1 MFVIGERINGMFT
14 DVKKA
19 IQAQAPAPIREL
31 ATGQVAAGANAIDI
45 NVGPASADKVGT
57 MRWLVEV
64 VKEAVDVPLCIDT
77 TNAEVMRAG
86 LEAAEGNAIIN
97 STTGEDERMEKIL
110 PLAAE
115 FNCPVIGLTI
125 DAEGVPRDADGRME
139 IALRLVAACME
150 QGISTSDLYIDAVIL
165 PVNALQEVPQHVL
178 TAIQMCKALS
188 DPPPQ
193 TVLGLSNVSQGT
205 AYRELLNRTYLVMAV
220 ANGLD
225 AAIMDPFDD
234 ELMDA
239 AITTDVLL
247 NRNVYCDDFIKAYR
261 K

>member
-19 IQAQAPAPIREL
+19 IQAQDPAPIEQL
-31 ATGQVAAGANAIDI
+31 ARDQVAAGANALDI
-45 NVGPASADKVGT
+45 NVGPASADKLGA
-57 MRWLVEV
+57 MQWLVQITKEV
-64 VKEAVDVPLCIDT
+64 VDVPLCIDT
-77 TNAEVMRAG
+77 TNAEVMKAG

-97 STTGEDERMEKIL
+97 STTGEEERMEKIL

-115 FNCPVIGLTI
+115 HGCPLIGLTI
-125 DAEGVPRDADGRME
+125 DAEGVPRDANGRME

-150 QGISTSDLYIDAVIL
+150 QGISTTDLYIDAVIL
-165 PVNALQEVPQHVL
+165 PVNALQQVPQEVL
-178 TAIQMCKALS
+178 DTLQMCKALS
-188 DPPPQ
+188 DPPPK
-193 TVLGLSNVSQGT
+193 TILGLSNISQG
-205 AYRELLNRTYLVMAV
+205 ALHRELINRIYLAMAL

-225 AAIMDPFDD
+225 AAIMDPLDT

-239 AITTDVLL
+239 AITSEVLL
-247 NRNVYCDDFIKAYR
+247 NRSVYCDDFLKAYR

>member
-19 IQAQAPAPIREL
+19 IQAQDPAPIQQL
-31 ATGQVAAGANAIDI
+31 ARDQLAAGANALDI
-45 NVGPASADKVGT
+45 NVGPASSDKLGA
-57 MRWLVEV
+57 MQWLVGITKEV
-64 VKEAVDVPLCIDT
+64 VDVPLCIDT
-77 TNAEVMRAG
+77 TNAEVMKVG

-97 STTGEDERMEKIL
+97 STTGEEERMEKIL

-115 FNCPVIGLTI
+115 YNCPLIGLTI
-125 DAEGVPRDADGRME
+125 DAEGVPRDANGRME

-150 QGISTSDLYIDAVIL
+150 QGIATTDLYIDAVIL
-165 PVNALQEVPQHVL
+165 PVNALQQVPQEIL
-178 TAIQMCKALS
+178 DTLQMCKALS

-193 TVLGLSNVSQGT
+193 TVIGLSNVSQG
-205 AYRELLNRTYLVMAV
+205 ALHRELINRIYLVMAL

-225 AAIMDPFDD
+225 AAIMDPLDTK
-234 ELMDA
+234 LMDA
-239 AITTDVLL
+239 AITAEVLL
-247 NRNVYCDDFIKAYR
+247 NRSVYCDDFLKAYR

>member
-19 IQAQAPAPIREL
+19 IQAQDPAPIREL
-31 ATGQVAAGANAIDI
+31 AERQVAAGANAMDI
-45 NVGPASADKVGT
+45 NVGPATTDKLGA
-57 MRWLVEV
+57 MQWLVEV
-64 VKEAVDVPLCIDT
+64 AREAVDVPLCIDT
-77 TNAEVMRAG
+77 PNAQVMRVG
-86 LEAAEGNAIIN
+86 LEAAEGHAIIN
-97 STTGEDERMEKIL
+97 STTGEEERMAEVL

-125 DAEGVPRDADGRME
+125 DAEGVPRDANGRME
-139 IALRLVAACME
+139 IALRLAAACME
-150 QGISTSDLYIDAVIL
+150 QGISMTDLYIDPVIL
-165 PVNALQEVPQHVL
+165 PVNALQEVPGEVL
-178 TAIQMCKALS
+178 EALGMCKALS

-205 AYRELLNRTYLVMAV
+205 TYRELINRTYLVMAV

-234 ELMDA
+234 ELMEA
-239 AITTDVLL
+239 MITTEVLL
-247 NRNVYCDDFIKAYR
+247 NRSVYCDDFIKAYR
-261 K
+261 R